1 MPRMPK
7 AAMLPDRGDWLVPE
21 LGDWALVDP
30 RAPRRPATDA
40 GETGGAAPAPRRER
54 ERDAA

>member
-1 MPRMPK
+1 MARMPK

-21 LGDWALVDP
+21 LGDWALMDR
-30 RAPRRPATDA
+30 RAPRRPAKDA
-40 GETGGAAPAPRRER
+40 GETGDASPAPPR